1 MYVVCS
7 YHPNRE
13 KVTVMGRTDYPDCG
27 DFKRQISPGETYYG
41 LTYDVLITL
50 DGFET
55 DPLTDQ
61 VIRTVPATPISPDAD
76 RSGKLIPDWLR
87 KKPAP

>member
-7 YHPNRE
+7 YHRDGE

-27 DFKRQISPGETYYG
+27 DFKFHISPGETYYG
-41 LTYDVLITL
+41 LTYDVLTTL

-55 DPLTDQ
+55 DPLTKQ
-61 VIRTVPATPISPDAD
+61 VIRTVPATPIPPDAD

-87 KKPAP
+87 KKPAS

>member
-7 YHPNRE
+7 YHPKEDR
-13 KVTVMGRTDYPDCG
+13 VVVMGRTDYPDCG
-27 DFKRQISPGETYYG
+27 DFKSQISPGETYYG
-41 LTYDVLITL
+41 LTYDELATL

-61 VIRTVPATPISPDAD
+61 VIRTVPATPIPPDAD

-87 KKPAP
+87 KQPAP